1 MANSKILT
9 ASTTKTVATNPYA
22 TTGVAALTEAS
33 PRLVRL
39 FSAAVLFS
47 GIALAISGYLS
58 YVAFTSS
65 KILGCGGGVFSCDHV
80 LTSKWSTL
88 LGLPVAAWAGS
99 MYLGVLTALLGT
111 ARSAVS
117 AQPSLLR
124 QWTWSI
130 VTTAAVS
137 AGLAALWFIGLQ
149 AFVLEHFCPWCLGAH
164 TCGICLSIATLR
176 YSPLAGQ
183 AKAMCAS
190 LGFIGTLGLVVIQLM
205 TPQAQTFQEEN
216 FPQTPLDGGVIEEPA
231 TFDAPG
237 GDGGDVFMAPD
248 AQSSHR
254 TAMPEVQWLAQWD
267 SAIRMLASP
276 TLMFTTQVADQATK
290 PATKPS
296 TETPAAAGS
305 ASANAQAAEA
315 QTAPA
320 PVQRT
325 VHLSRANIK
334 LKPEHWPMIGSP
346 AAKHIFVEMFD
357 YTCKH
362 CRKTQKAVL
371 GARTALAGD
380 LGIIV
385 LPVPLNRNCNPYATG
400 NPNANACELAEL
412 SLAVWKADQADQTGA
427 KANFEKFHEWLLTG
441 DNPPSVKDAKAKA
454 EGLVGVEPLKAE
466 KETAVKFLKSTADIY
481 NRAGAGAV
489 PKLIFPTTVLTG
501 EMQAPQ
507 PLIDTIL
514 RQPPQ

>member
-9 ASTTKTVATNPYA
+9 ASTSKAVPAAGYA
-22 TTGVAALTEAS
+22 TPGVTTRTAASL
-33 PRLVRL
+33 RLVWL

-47 GIALAISGYLS
+47 AIALAISGYLS
-58 YVAFTSS
+58 YVAFTST

-164 TCGICLSIATLR
+164 TCGICLSIATLC

-183 AKAMCAS
+183 TKAMCAS
-190 LGFIGTLGLVVIQLM
+190 LGFTGTLGLVVIQLM
-205 TPQAQTFQEEN
+205 TPAPQTFEVEN
-216 FPQTPLDGGVIEEPA
+216 FPQTPIDGGVIEEPA

-248 AQSSHR
+248 AQSSVPSSLHGV
-254 TAMPEVQWLAQWD
+254 EWLAQWD
-267 SAIRMLASP
+267 SALRMVASP
-276 TLMFTTQVADQATK
+276 TLMLTTQVADQGTK
-290 PATKPS
+290 PAAQA
-296 TETPAAAGS
+296 PAAAGTS
-305 ASANAQAAEA
+305 AANAQNGTEAPPAAA
-315 QTAPA
+315 A

-334 LKPEHWPMIGSP
+334 LKPEHWPMVGSP
-346 AAKHIFVEMFD
+346 TAKHIFVEMFD

-412 SLAVWKADQADQTGA
+412 SLAVWKADPADPTGA
-427 KANFEKFHEWLLTG
+427 KPNFEKFHEWLLTG
-441 DNPPSVKDAKAKA
+441 DNPPGVAEAKAKA
-454 EGLVGVEPLKAE
+454 EGMVGAAALKAE

-514 RQPPQ
+514 RQPAQ

>member
-1 MANSKILT
+1 MANSKILS
-9 ASTTKTVATNPYA
+9 ASTTKTVATNAYA
-22 TTGVAALTEAS
+22 TTSAAARTETS

-58 YVAFTSS
+58 YVAFTST

-80 LTSKWSTL
+80 LTSKWSLL

-99 MYLGVLTALLGT
+99 MYLGVLTALLAT

-117 AQPSLLR
+117 MQPSLLR

-164 TCGICLSIATLR
+164 TCGICLSIATLC

-190 LGFIGTLGLVVIQLM
+190 LGFTGTLGLVVIQLM
-205 TPQAQTFQEEN
+205 TPTPQTYQEEN

-231 TFDAPG
+231 TFEAP
-237 GDGGDVFMAPD
+237 GGDVFMAPD
-248 AQSSHR
+248 VQSSIPK
-254 TAMPEVQWLAQWD
+254 TNLKWLAQLDRTQWD
-267 SAIRMLASP
+267 SAVRLLVNP
-276 TLMFTTQVADQATK
+276 TLLLTSQVADQASK
-290 PATKPS
+290 PAPAAQ
-296 TETPAAAGS
+296 PAAAAPQSGE
-305 ASANAQAAEA
+305 AAA
-315 QTAPA
+315 AP
-320 PVQRT
+320 PQPRT

-334 LKPEHWPMIGSP
+334 LNPKHWPMVGSP
-346 AAKHIFVEMFD
+346 EAKHIFVEMFD

-362 CRKTQKAVL
+362 CRKTQMAIL
-371 GARTALAGD
+371 GARTTLKAD

-412 SLAVWKADQADQTGA
+412 SLAVWKADQADETGA
-427 KANFEKFHEWLLTG
+427 KANFEKYHEWLLTG
-441 DNPPSVKDAKAKA
+441 DNPPSVTEAKAKA
-454 EGLVGVEPLKAE
+454 ESMVGVDALKAE

-501 EMQAPQ
+501 EMQAPK

-514 RQPPQ
+514 RQPAQ